1 MHGIVCESYDQ
12 ISVFINCDGF
22 NSYSCGTRNTLF
34 ALTSVISDHFPE
46 VMHAVVCKCYD
57 QISVFINCD
66 GFNSYSCGTGNTL
79 FALTS
84 VISGDLSEV

>member
-22 NSYSCGTRNTLF
+22 NSYSCGTGSTLF
-34 ALTSVISDHFPE
+34 ALTSVISGDLSE